1 MVEESK
7 RQFTVKFEYLTALL
21 SEDLKS
27 DFCTPATPFKACEYL
42 TALTEKMGDR
52 VKLVTDTYIDPVRLK
67 TLYPGIHFECNIA
80 FVDDPTNAHNTFYVS

>member
-52 VKLVTDTYIDPVRLK
+52 VKLVTSTIEPATLK
-67 TLYPGIHFECNIA
+67 RLYPGIHFECGISL
-80 FVDDPTNAHNTFYVS
+80 TNAHNNFLVS